1 MKINQKYI
9 TDHWEYVVLGACVA
23 VALLILFASLISGVE
38 EVDDS
43 PSGAG
48 KLERKP
54 IISKNACKF
63 LDKDA
68 DKSHELKNN
77 PFELPLKPVVVVKP
91 QPPQPKPQPRPQP
104 QQPKPQSRPQPQ
116 QPKPQPQPQQPAPV
130 APQVVETKQK
140 EPVQGTVAYTFRIEK
155 NDGSKVACINVVIGE
170 KEQPIMMR
178 AGDSRLGIS
187 VREITDDWI
196 EIQDAKAKKLVRVSM
211 RESKKVWLLEE

>member
-9 TDHWEYVVLGACVA
+9 TDHWEYVVLGACAA

-43 PSGAG
+43 PGGAG

-77 PFELPLKPVVVVKP
+77 PFELPLKPVAVAKP

-104 QQPKPQSRPQPQ
+104 P
-116 QPKPQPQPQQPAPV
+116 QPKPQPQPQQPAPA
-130 APQVVETKQK
+130 APQVVETKPK
-140 EPVQGTVAYTFRIEK
+140 EPVQGTIKYAFRIEK
-155 NDGSKVACINVVIGE
+155 NDGSKVACINVAIGE

-178 AGDSRLGIS
+178 AGDSRFGIS

-196 EIQDAKAKKLVRVSM
+196 EIQDAKTNKIMRVSM
-211 RESKKVWLLEE
+211 RESKKVWLVEE